1 MGNILSLSNL
11 NCLGGGARSTA
22 RPAASQQQ
30 PPPPQAQA
38 QSNAHQSIAHS
49 HSASTLVADLNAST
63 PQDQATTSSSVGI
76 IRPLSSGTQATNHQG
91 LAAPPPAAA
100 SSSANTTPVDTS
112 ESGSDVPLTKGQFMR
127 RRKWSFGL
135 GCGAHGPQSDMMVS
149 EPVPATT
156 AAALPNT
163 QHQQQHPT
171 PPPALQP
178 TTAPAFPQSDD
189 NPSPPAVSGQSDNAS
204 SGGKPKRRHHH
215 HHHHHHHKKMPLL
228 PPAPKM
234 PRRWKK
240 GDAIGSGSFGSVFLG
255 LNSDT
260 GELLAVKEVPVSAKG
275 TKHTEAL
282 QQLESEVVLLAKLQH
297 PNIVRYVGTIREE
310 ANLYIFLEY
319 VPGGS
324 IASLLARFGRFEE
337 SVIRV
342 YTRQILSGLAYLHA
356 MRTAHRDIK
365 GANILV
371 ERSGRVKLADF
382 GMAKQ
387 MVEHMSVTKSFKGSA
402 FWMAPEVVRQQGHG
416 CAADVWSVG
425 CTVLEMASG
434 KPPWSQCST
443 QVQAI
448 FLIASSSELPTIPET
463 LSPDATEAIL
473 LCLQREER
481 LRPSAEALLK
491 HGFVADAEVPTG
503 WQAPHAED
511 YHNYDDRTTASL
523 VSQSSAT
530 SLSPSPTASAAH
542 SRRKLPA
549 LTESPAAPVPPPL
562 QPEQSATSLATDAA
576 SELSN
581 PDTLAAAAS
590 TSPPSS
596 STMGGGGGPGSP
608 PDAFRARGL
617 IGLPPVKPP
626 MSSHPF
632 GVR

>member
-1 MGNILSLSNL
+1 MGNRLSSLSNL
-11 NCLGGGARSTA
+11 NFNCLGGGGAAA

-30 PPPPQAQA
+30 QNPPQAQ
-38 QSNAHQSIAHS
+38 S
-49 HSASTLVADLNAST
+49 
-63 PQDQATTSSSVGI
+63 
-76 IRPLSSGTQATNHQG
+76 
-91 LAAPPPAAA
+91 
-100 SSSANTTPVDTS
+100 
-112 ESGSDVPLTKGQFMR
+112 K
-127 RRKWSFGL
+127 
-135 GCGAHGPQSDMMVS
+135 
-149 EPVPATT
+149 
-156 AAALPNT
+156 
-163 QHQQQHPT
+163 
-171 PPPALQP
+171 
-178 TTAPAFPQSDD
+178 
-189 NPSPPAVSGQSDNAS
+189 
-204 SGGKPKRRHHH
+204 
-215 HHHHHHHKKMPLL
+215 
-228 PPAPKM
+228 
-234 PRRWKK
+234 
-240 GDAIGSGSFGSVFLG
+240 
-255 LNSDT
+255 
-260 GELLAVKEVPVSAKG
+260 
-275 TKHTEAL
+275 
-282 QQLESEVVLLAKLQH
+282 
-297 PNIVRYVGTIREE
+297 
-310 ANLYIFLEY
+310 
-319 VPGGS
+319 
-324 IASLLARFGRFEE
+324 
-337 SVIRV
+337 
-342 YTRQILSGLAYLHA
+342 
-356 MRTAHRDIK
+356 
-365 GANILV
+365 
-371 ERSGRVKLADF
+371 
-382 GMAKQ
+382 
-387 MVEHMSVTKSFKGSA
+387 
-402 FWMAPEVVRQQGHG
+402 
-416 CAADVWSVG
+416 
-425 CTVLEMASG
+425 
-434 KPPWSQCST
+434 
-443 QVQAI
+443 AI

>member
-1 MGNILSLSNL
+1 MGNRLSSLSNL
-11 NCLGGGARSTA
+11 NFNCLGGGGAAA

-30 PPPPQAQA
+30 QNPPQA

-91 LAAPPPAAA
+91 LAPPPAAA

-156 AAALPNT
+156 VAALSNT

-178 TTAPAFPQSDD
+178 TAAPAFPQSDD

-215 HHHHHHHKKMPLL
+215 HH
-228 PPAPKM
+228 
-234 PRRWKK
+234 
-240 GDAIGSGSFGSVFLG
+240 
-255 LNSDT
+255 
-260 GELLAVKEVPVSAKG
+260 
-275 TKHTEAL
+275 
-282 QQLESEVVLLAKLQH
+282 
-297 PNIVRYVGTIREE
+297 
-310 ANLYIFLEY
+310 
-319 VPGGS
+319 
-324 IASLLARFGRFEE
+324 
-337 SVIRV
+337 
-342 YTRQILSGLAYLHA
+342 
-356 MRTAHRDIK
+356 
-365 GANILV
+365 
-371 ERSGRVKLADF
+371 
-382 GMAKQ
+382 
-387 MVEHMSVTKSFKGSA
+387 
-402 FWMAPEVVRQQGHG
+402 
-416 CAADVWSVG
+416 
-425 CTVLEMASG
+425 
-434 KPPWSQCST
+434 
-443 QVQAI
+443 
-448 FLIASSSELPTIPET
+448 
-463 LSPDATEAIL
+463 
-473 LCLQREER
+473 
-481 LRPSAEALLK
+481 
-491 HGFVADAEVPTG
+491 
-503 WQAPHAED
+503 
-511 YHNYDDRTTASL
+511 
-523 VSQSSAT
+523 
-530 SLSPSPTASAAH
+530 
-542 SRRKLPA
+542 
-549 LTESPAAPVPPPL
+549 
-562 QPEQSATSLATDAA
+562 EQSATSLATDAA